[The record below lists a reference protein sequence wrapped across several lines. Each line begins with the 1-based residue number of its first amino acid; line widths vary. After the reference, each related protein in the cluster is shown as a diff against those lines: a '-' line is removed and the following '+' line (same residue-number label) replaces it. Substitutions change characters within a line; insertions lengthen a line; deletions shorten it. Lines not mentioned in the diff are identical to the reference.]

1 MLSKIAF
8 YIGGSVK
15 LADKDRFI
23 IWVVNSKKEIK
34 NIIKIFEFYPP
45 MTSRLKAQLLFL
57 IACFQLENVDW
68 YLNNRAHKD
77 VLFKIKS
84 SQLDYSYFN
93 EWLSGFIEAEGYF
106 SIRKLHNNHS
116 FSIEQK
122 DDKYILE
129 YIKHH
134 FKITNEIRSLNNQL
148 FLIEVYR
155 KSILLDVIKHFD
167 LFPLLGD
174 KQTSFNKF
182 KHLF

>member
-68 YLNNRAHKD
+68 YLNNRNQKY
-77 VLFKIKS
+77 VLFNIKP
-84 SQLDYSYFN
+84 SQLDSSYFN
-93 EWLSGFIEAEGYF
+93 EWLSGFIEAEGCF

-116 FSIEQK
+116 FSIGQK
-122 DDKYILE
+122 GDKHLLE

-134 FKITNEIRSLNNQL
+134 FKITNQIRSIKNQ
-148 FLIEVYR
+148 F
-155 KSILLDVIKHFD
+155 
-167 LFPLLGD
+167 
-174 KQTSFNKF
+174 
-182 KHLF
+182 